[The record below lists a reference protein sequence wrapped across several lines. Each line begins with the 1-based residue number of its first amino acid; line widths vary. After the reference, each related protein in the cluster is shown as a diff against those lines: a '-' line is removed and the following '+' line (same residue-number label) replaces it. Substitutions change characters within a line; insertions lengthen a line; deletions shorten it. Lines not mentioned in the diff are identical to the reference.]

1 MKISAIIPVKTFSKA
16 KTRLQLP
23 EDKKNELCKLMLDEV
38 LRTVSSVIE
47 DVVVVSKD
55 EVALE
60 MAKQYGAVQIRD
72 DKESGVN
79 NAVMLAD
86 NYLLEKDF
94 DASIVI
100 PQDVPFL
107 EKHDIETLLK
117 FRDSEKLVLVVPS
130 RRFDGTNALV
140 RRPVDIMKTHYDE
153 DSYKIHLTTGRLHT
167 QNTSLVLLS
176 RIMLDIDSSD
186 DISFA
191 LGQNS
196 KPEFCEKIK
205 KLLS

>member
-47 DVVVVSKD
+47 DVIVVSKD

-60 MAKQYGAVQIRD
+60 IAKQYGAVQIRD

-94 DASIVI
+94 EASIVI

-107 EKHDIETLLK
+107 EKHDVETLLK
-117 FRDSEKLVLVVPS
+117 FRDTEKLVLVVPS

-153 DSYKIHLTTGRLHT
+153 DSYKIHLTTGRSYT

-205 KLLS
+205 GILS